1 MDHALFI
8 SCNCVISGTS
18 RGWALRRVL
27 GIAGLIVS
35 IIPHQ
40 ATFLF
45 AISAAAVAG
54 AIVGGAIV
62 YLSKVSVEREAK
74 RARDNPRYF
83 SAPWSVEERGSEFR
97 RQGRDWTT
105 LSHCHFETGLA
116 RLGIGSG
123 LLRMRPDASRSVS
136 NLPKVLSNSADLVTS
151 IKSIRDVT
159 EQSFG
164 SVALP
169 AREHFETLTEECD
182 AIASMIR
189 RSTADPVT
197 RRQIVEELSKAL
209 EQLGADRLL
218 LSIVSSIGGNIRDED
233 VLTMLQGWNA
243 RSEAANASAY
253 RPKSTDRAL

>member
-1 MDHALFI
+1 M
-8 SCNCVISGTS
+8 
-18 RGWALRRVL
+18 
-27 GIAGLIVS
+27 S

-45 AISAAAVAG
+45 AISAGAVAG

-62 YLSKVSVEREAK
+62 YLSKVSVEREEK

-83 SAPWSVEERGSEFR
+83 SAPWSVEEREASFVV
-97 RQGRDWTT
+97 RDAIGQT

-116 RLGIGSG
+116 RLWDRKQLTKDEARRIALSI
-123 LLRMRPDASRSVS
+123 A

-151 IKSIRDVT
+151 IKSIRDAT

-253 RPKSTDRAL
+253 RPKNTDRAL